1 MPLHAEERVRL
12 SPALK
17 STSQYAFVLGDLKI
31 GTVISLSQLCDN
43 DCIALF
49 MKYRVKII
57 MNIKVIITGQQDDN
71 GLWSIPLAP
80 APPPLQADGILR
92 LNKTKSELAAHHHAS
107 LGSPST
113 STLLRSIRSGHLLT
127 FPGLTSDLIIKHL
140 PKSIATTFGH
150 QDQEAKNLRS
160 TQAPAPSTSPVNPD
174 LSPPS
179 ESRIHNICTMLLP
192 STTI

>member
-1 MPLHAEERVRL
+1 MLDSGATGSFVTSSNQSALTNITATDAGFTIIAANGHSMPLHAEGRVRL

-80 APPPLQADGILR
+80 APPPLQANGILR
-92 LNKTKSELAAHHHAS
+92 LNKTKSELAAHHHAA

-113 STLLRSIRSGHLLT
+113 STLL
-127 FPGLTSDLIIKHL
+127 
-140 PKSIATTFGH
+140 
-150 QDQEAKNLRS
+150 
-160 TQAPAPSTSPVNPD
+160 
-174 LSPPS
+174 
-179 ESRIHNICTMLLP
+179 
-192 STTI
+192 